1 MNTKVKGPVSKIMT
15 KNVITI
21 DINADLSDACRLFLD
36 NKIRHLPV
44 VKNDNIVGVLSYNDV
59 LRLSFGESY
68 DDKSDIDDTIYKLLQ
83 IEQIM
88 VAEPVIIHENCSIKK
103 ATKILINNK
112 FHALPV
118 ILKHKV
124 VGMISTTDLLKYC
137 LKIEI

>member
-1 MNTKVKGPVSKIMT
+1 MNIKVKQAVSKIMT
-15 KNVITI
+15 RDVVTI
-21 DINADLSDACRLFLD
+21 DINSDLSDACKLFLTH
-36 NKIRHLPV
+36 KIRHLPV
-44 VKNDNIVGVLSYNDV
+44 LKNGNMVGLLSYNDI

-68 DDKSDIDDTIYKLLQ
+68 DDKSTIDETIYKLLQ

-88 VAEPVIIHENCSIKK
+88 VAEPVIIHENCSIRK

-124 VGMISTTDLLKYC
+124 VGMISTTDLLKY
-137 LKIEI
+137 LITD